1 LRNKLLQIQNDN
13 EKFIEWETTY
23 NFPGAGVRTIC
34 FNAQPIEKEN
44 DEKLMLLAF
53 NDITIR
59 KEVEKIEKRN
69 SDNLRTI
76 LGKIPQITTTASPDG
91 VITYFNQS
99 FLDYSG
105 LTLSEALSLGWE
117 SVIQPEMLNEVKK
130 VWAHC
135 IKTGEDFNMEVLLKR
150 KSDNTY
156 RWHLNRRLAIFNDEG
171 TVSSWVGT
179 AVDIHDQKTKDQ
191 AKDEFIAIASHE
203 LKTPL
208 TTAKA
213 FIQLIEMD
221 MKETN
226 DKDLIYAQKAGA
238 AIERLNDLIGEL
250 MDVSQLQNGELDLDI
265 TSFNFNAMVS
275 DAVEA
280 VQYISSDHQILSE
293 GEINDPVKGDKER
306 LKQVI
311 VNLLSNAVKYSPK
324 SKKVFINMEEK
335 KGLVKV
341 SVKDTGIGVRKQSL
355 EKIFERYYREEQR
368 ALHFQGMGIGLFIS
382 YEIILRHHGKIWAES
397 EPGEGSTFY
406 FTIPIA
412 Q

>member
-1 LRNKLLQIQNDN
+1 
-13 EKFIEWETTY
+13 
-23 NFPGAGVRTIC
+23 
-34 FNAQPIEKEN
+34 
-44 DEKLMLLAF
+44 
-53 NDITIR
+53 
-59 KEVEKIEKRN
+59 
-69 SDNLRTI
+69 
-76 LGKIPQITTTASPDG
+76 
-91 VITYFNQS
+91 
-99 FLDYSG
+99 
-105 LTLSEALSLGWE
+105 
-117 SVIQPEMLNEVKK
+117 MLNEVKK